1 MKDIVIKFKYKNN
14 DQEGFNVSL
23 CDFAAECKANDL
35 IDPFEIIDIFQSN
48 YDMCLQDLKRF
59 ESIKICA
66 STSKYKGDNT
76 INTLMDGQLA
86 KLNQRCFASALIQAA
101 EKFNQ
106 FKNVRDINSYTKDLI
121 YILETTNLGIDNLPL
136 EAERLFNLVNSCRP
150 DKWRYVFDD
159 FNYDR
164 EYRLNIYA
172 VFILVLNQVF
182 AVGMLSS
189 AFKEFM
195 EVQDR
200 NCAN

>member
-1 MKDIVIKFKYKNN
+1 MQDIVIKFKYKNQKSF
-14 DQEGFNVSL
+14 DISL
-23 CDFAAECKANDL
+23 RDFASECKANDL

-48 YDMCLQDLKRF
+48 HDMCLQDLKRF

-66 STSKYKGDNT
+66 VTSKYKGDNT
-76 INTLMDGQLA
+76 SNTLMDGQLA

-101 EKFNQ
+101 GKFNQ
-106 FKNVRDINSYTKDLI
+106 FKNVRDINSYAKDLI
-121 YILETTNLGIDNLPL
+121 YILETTNLGIDNLPP

-200 NCAN
+200 NCDN

>member
-1 MKDIVIKFKYKNN
+1 MNDIVIKFKYKNN
-14 DQEGFNVSL
+14 DQKGFNVSL
-23 CDFAAECKANDL
+23 RDFAAECKANDL
-35 IDPFEIIDIFQSN
+35 INPFEIIDIFQAHH
-48 YDMCLQDLKRF
+48 DMCLQDLKRF

-76 INTLMDGQLA
+76 SYTLMDGQLA

-106 FKNVRDINSYTKDLI
+106 FKNVRDINSYNKDLI
-121 YILETTNLGIDNLPL
+121 YILQTTNLGIDNLPL
-136 EAERLFNLVNSCRP
+136 EAERLFNLVNSCHP
-150 DKWRYVFDD
+150 DKWRYVYDD

-164 EYRLNIYA
+164 EFRLNIYA

-200 NCAN
+200 NCDN

>member
-1 MKDIVIKFKYKNN
+1 MEDIVLKFKYKNQKSF
-14 DQEGFNVSL
+14 DISL
-23 CDFAAECKANDL
+23 RDFASECKANDL
-35 IDPFEIIDIFQSN
+35 IDPFEIIDTFQAN
-48 YDMCLQDLKRF
+48 HDMCLQDLKRF
-59 ESIKICA
+59 ESIKIWA
-66 STSKYKGDNT
+66 FTSKYKGDNT
-76 INTLMDGQLA
+76 SNTLMEGQLA

-106 FKNVRDINSYTKDLI
+106 FKNVRDINSYAKDLI

-136 EAERLFNLVNSCRP
+136 EAERLFNLVNSCHP

-200 NCAN
+200 NCDN

>member
-1 MKDIVIKFKYKNN
+1 MQDIVIKFKYKNQKSF
-14 DQEGFNVSL
+14 DISL
-23 CDFAAECKANDL
+23 RDFAAECKANDL
-35 IDPFEIIDIFQSN
+35 INPFEIIDIFQAN
-48 YDMCLQDLKRF
+48 HDMCLQDLKRF

-66 STSKYKGDNT
+66 FTSKYKGDNT
-76 INTLMDGQLA
+76 CNTLMDGQLA

-101 EKFNQ
+101 GKFNQ
-106 FKNVRDINSYTKDLI
+106 FKNVRDINSYAKDLI

-136 EAERLFNLVNSCRP
+136 EAERLFNLVNSCHP

-182 AVGMLSS
+182 SVGMLSS

-200 NCAN
+200 NCDN

>member
-14 DQEGFNVSL
+14 QKSFDISL
-23 CDFAAECKANDL
+23 RDFASECKANDL
-35 IDPFEIIDIFQSN
+35 INPFEIIDLFQKDH
-48 YDMCLQDLKRF
+48 DMCLQDLKRF

-76 INTLMDGQLA
+76 SNTLMDGQLA

-101 EKFNQ
+101 GKFNQ
-106 FKNVRDINSYTKDLI
+106 FKNVRDINSYAKDLI

-136 EAERLFNLVNSCRP
+136 EAERLFNLVNSCHP

-200 NCAN
+200 NCDN